1 MGKDETC
8 KRLCVS
14 EPIPKDDAQYINQC
28 INDGYALNFV
38 VDGLPA
44 AHISTDERTDEEYY
58 SIGFRLGE
66 SDAKGPV
73 LNNHYDI
80 YIDYHERPDGKKR
93 VVGVV
98 VTASSFDRDPKA
110 EKVACDGGA
119 PLHLKDDD
127 GSQQVVYTYSVTWRV
142 SACVDRMRMMCIG
155 LIFFLWQASKLT
167 WATRWD
173 NYLHVLDP
181 SIHWFSLVNSV
192 VIVLFLTG
200 MVAMILLRA
209 LHKDISRYNAVE
221 AQVLGS
227 FIDIFG
233 SDLY

>member
-14 EPIPKDDAQYINQC
+14 ETIPKEDAQYINQC

-119 PLHLKDDD
+119 PLHLKDD

-142 SACVDRMRMMCIG
+142 SAYMVVHW
-155 LIFFLWQASKLT
+155 LIFL
-167 WATRWD
+167 
-173 NYLHVLDP
+173 P
-181 SIHWFSLVNSV
+181 MM
-192 VIVLFLTG
+192 TG
-200 MVAMILLRA
+200 FKNRMG
-209 LHKDISRYNAVE
+209 YT
-221 AQVLGS
+221 LG
-227 FIDIFG
+227 
-233 SDLY
+233 

>member
-1 MGKDETC
+1 MNKDETC

-14 EPIPKDDAQYINQC
+14 EAIPKDDAQYINQC

-98 VTASSFDRDPKA
+98 VTASSFDRDAKA
-110 EKVACDGGA
+110 DKVACDGGA
-119 PLHLKDDD
+119 PLHLKED
-127 GSQQVVYTYSVTWRV
+127 GSQQVVYTYSVNWRV
-142 SACVDRMRMMCIG
+142 SIDRIVG
-155 LIFFLWQASKLT
+155 YTLSLYILISQAST
-167 WATRWD
+167 TAWATRWD

-181 SIHWFSLVNSV
+181 SIHWFSLVNSI

-209 LHKDISRYNAVE
+209 LHKDISRYNAAE
-221 AQVLGS
+221 AQVHS
-227 FIDIFG
+227 FTYISFG
-233 SDLY
+233 FY